1 MFDQHTLGLA
11 CGTGSIDTIT
21 KIMLP
26 DLYLRILCIL
36 ILQKFLDQKYCTGK
50 LSKQFP
56 FVPLRSPFVV
66 IIKGAPESSKIYRIL
81 SSG

>member
-1 MFDQHTLGLA
+1 MFDQHTFGLA

-36 ILQKFLDQKYCTGK
+36 ILQQFLDQKYCAGK
-50 LSKQFP
+50 LRKQLSCA
-56 FVPLRSPFVV
+56 PLRFPCCDN
-66 IIKGAPESSKIYRIL
+66 KGAPESSKIYWIL

>member
-1 MFDQHTLGLA
+1 MFDQHTFGLA

-36 ILQKFLDQKYCTGK
+36 ILQQFLDQKYCAGK
-50 LSKQFP
+50 LRKQLSALLCDF
-56 FVPLRSPFVV
+56 LCCDN
-66 IIKGAPESSKIYRIL
+66 KGSS
-81 SSG
+81 

>member
-1 MFDQHTLGLA
+1 MFDQHTLGLT

-36 ILQKFLDQKYCTGK
+36 ILQKFFDQKYYTGK

-56 FVPLRSPFVV
+56 SFLCDLLCCDNKRS
-66 IIKGAPESSKIYRIL
+66 S
-81 SSG
+81 

>member
-11 CGTGSIDTIT
+11 CGTRSIDTIT

-50 LSKQFP
+50 LRKQFP
-56 FVPLRSPFVV
+56 SFLCDLLCCDNKRS
-66 IIKGAPESSKIYRIL
+66 S
-81 SSG
+81 

>member
-1 MFDQHTLGLA
+1 MFDQHTFGLA

-36 ILQKFLDQKYCTGK
+36 ILQKFLDQKYCAG
-50 LSKQFP
+50 SFANSS
-56 FVPLRSPFVV
+56 LRSSAISFVV

>member
-36 ILQKFLDQKYCTGK
+36 ILQKFLNQKYCAGK
-50 LSKQFP
+50 LGKQFP
-56 FVPLRSPFVV
+56 SLLCDLLCCDNKRS
-66 IIKGAPESSKIYRIL
+66 S
-81 SSG
+81 

>member
-11 CGTGSIDTIT
+11 CGTGSIDTIAE
-21 KIMLP
+21 IMLP

-50 LSKQFP
+50 LRKQFP
-56 FVPLRSPFVV
+56 SFLCDLLCCDN
-66 IIKGAPESSKIYRIL
+66 KGAPESSKIYRIL